1 MDAMPCLPAGE
12 AVSLACNTQ
21 AGLFVRSAEKGYDSE
36 TFIDAFMES
45 MCAADMD
52 RPEDMNNWMGVDYA
66 MDMFEDEALE
76 KLVNGI
82 GIPGREVWDPS
93 VLEWIGYIY
102 RHWSIA
108 MGMSSREIH
117 AIADAGAMRRAW
129 DLYHLESR
137 VDDVI
142 ALIMEQS
149 TKNPSDHETIRA

>member
-129 DLYHLESR
+129 DLYHLESK